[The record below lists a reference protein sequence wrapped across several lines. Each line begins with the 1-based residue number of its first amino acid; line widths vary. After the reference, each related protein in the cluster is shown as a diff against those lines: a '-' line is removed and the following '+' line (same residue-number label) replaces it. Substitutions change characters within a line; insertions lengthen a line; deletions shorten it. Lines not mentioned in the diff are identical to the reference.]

1 LFVGMLKISKDIF
14 FKEQKIVKKIWEYF
28 TSQYGIFLIN

>member
-1 LFVGMLKISKDIF
+1 MLKISKDTS

-28 TSQYGIFLIN
+28 KIFYFSTWNI